1 MARPAAPSPRCAAP
15 AAMTTNTPDRRDCKT
30 PLLEQKGTV
39 MIDGHQLANR
49 YGAAVAVE
57 GLRFTAQPSR
67 VTGFLGAE
75 WRREVHHDAGH
86 PRPACPLGRTG
97 HYRRAALCAVAPRC
111 TRWVRCW
118 MLAPRTAAAPS
129 ATRAGHRRQQRDRRP
144 PRRRGARPGRPG
156 QRRPQ
161 AGARVLPGLKQRP
174 LPAGPVGSS
183 CASGTRNLSR
193 ALATSVGRGSLAWGL
208 WMRYHAVGAAT
219 LAPPS
224 GLHGLITLQNWWSGS
239 GSNRRRM

>member
-1 MARPAAPSPRCAAP
+1 MVTSWPTAMAPPSQSRGSALPPNQAGSPVSWGRMAPGSPPRCGSSSACMP
-15 AAMTTNTPDRRDCKT
+15 
-30 PLLEQKGTV
+30 
-39 MIDGHQLANR
+39 
-49 YGAAVAVE
+49 
-57 GLRFTAQPSR
+57 
-67 VTGFLGAE
+67 
-75 WRREVHHDAGH
+75 
-86 PRPACPLGRTG
+86 PRPDGPLSAGGPMRG
-97 HYRRAALCAVAPRC
+97 CAVRC

-174 LPAGPVGSS
+174 LPADPVGSS
-183 CASGTRNLSR
+183 CAW
-193 ALATSVGRGSLAWGL
+193 ALATSVGRGSLACGL

-224 GLHGLITLQNWWSGS
+224 GLHGLITLQNWWSGA
-239 GSNRRRM
+239 GSNRRPSAFQEALPGQAGPEQYA